1 MKPSFIIL
9 SVLAVLAV
17 IGAGLTLVL
26 NSPGAETEEVSA
38 DTSGA
43 QIQAPNA
50 DLQRIVTT
58 DGALTEMVYALG
70 KGDQVIAADAS
81 AYWPISV
88 KKKPNIGYVRNLS
101 AEGILSVKP
110 GLLINST
117 EAGPPNVI
125 QQLRASGTP
134 MVDVTDEHAGDMFKN
149 IPAQLRQVGKILN
162 AEAKAN
168 ELAAAV
174 EADLKMAR
182 EMGQKKGQQETVLFI
197 FNHSGRFTV
206 GGKDT
211 PAHDMIELVGLKN
224 AAEGVCKWKPLSP
237 ESLLTLNPDWVIIAD
252 SGKLNRE
259 AALKALSDNGW
270 DKTKAGQKQRLVM
283 VNSIKFLGK
292 GPRVGVAALELIKA
306 IYPDEEVPSSLSAPW
321 FEKVEQGESR

>member
-17 IGAGLTLVL
+17 IGAGITLVL
-26 NSPGAETEEVSA
+26 NSPGAETEVSA
-38 DTSGA
+38 DTSDA
-43 QIQAPNA
+43 KIQAPNA

-70 KGDQVIAADAS
+70 EGDQVIAADAS

-117 EAGPPNVI
+117 KAGPPNVI

-134 MVDVTDEHAGDMFKN
+134 MVDVTDEHADDMFKN
-149 IPAQLRQVGKILN
+149 IPAQLRQVGKILK

-211 PAHDMIELVGLKN
+211 HAHDMIELVGLKN
-224 AAEGVCKWKPLSP
+224 AAEGVSKWKPLSP

-270 DKTKAGQKQRLVM
+270 EKTKAGQKQRLVM

-321 FEKVEQGESR
+321 FEKVEREESR